1 MKYLVT
7 DTLNNNER
15 IVHEMEGLFCY
26 DLRDSDFGNAIATIE
41 KRVFVNNIG
50 SILTDEEINM
60 RNYDFV
66 DYNDFCM
73 KNEQVFKMEDLIPKG
88 EQKRHNQKINM
99 DHIQIVNPGNALLTK
114 MGILKGYPQ
123 KAYEN
128 AIKNGMKNPENWKYL
143 YTINKRDFFK
153 NVKTKEYISFSR
165 KKEKNKER

>member
-7 DTLNNNER
+7 DTLNKNER
-15 IVHEMEGLFCY
+15 LAYEMKGLFCY
-26 DLRDSDFGNAIATIE
+26 DLRDSDYGNDIATIE
-41 KRVFVNNIG
+41 KRVIVNNIG
-50 SILTDEEINM
+50 SILTDEEIDM
-60 RNYDFV
+60 GKSGFV
-66 DYNDFCM
+66 DYYEFCSNND
-73 KNEQVFKMEDLIPKG
+73 QVYEIKDLIPKG
-88 EQKRHNQKINM
+88 EQQRHNQKINM

-128 AIKNGMKNPENWKYL
+128 AIKNGMRDPENWKYL